1 MDGGISVGSF
11 SPGHLIIW
19 LSQQSC
25 EMVKAG
31 PLLRTVERGSE
42 KVCALPKA
50 THLEVMEL
58 LGEPRPSNWTH

>member
-1 MDGGISVGSF
+1 MDGDISVGSF
-11 SPGHLIIW
+11 SPGHLNIW
-19 LSQQSC
+19 LSRQSC

-31 PLLRTVERGSE
+31 PLLKTDERGSE

-50 THLEVMEL
+50 TRLEVMGL